1 MRKGFTLVELLVGM
15 TIMGLL
21 IVGAMMVYTSS
32 MRSFYQTRTDID
44 LTTENALGMQR
55 VATSL
60 KGAYSME
67 ILDSGYSVRYF
78 MPLMSSVPDP
88 VTGELEIVDPL
99 VSDGI
104 ERWFV
109 IENGRLISRGGGNA
123 DRELVENIVAIDPE
137 PGSSQYNQA
146 YVPFQLTTIG
156 SRRALTINFITQ
168 DQVLGKARYVRMK
181 TTVIIR
187 NSV

>member
-67 ILDSGYSVRYF
+67 ILD
-78 MPLMSSVPDP
+78 
-88 VTGELEIVDPL
+88 
-99 VSDGI
+99 
-104 ERWFV
+104 
-109 IENGRLISRGGGNA
+109 GG
-123 DRELVENIVAIDPE
+123 
-137 PGSSQYNQA
+137 SCQA
-146 YVPFQLTTIG
+146 SPIQSPT
-156 SRRALTINFITQ
+156 N
-168 DQVLGKARYVRMK
+168 
-181 TTVIIR
+181 
-187 NSV
+187 